1 MKTDRRFW
9 TYLAQLFLEWNVFP
23 SKVVEKLKTRNVCSV
38 TPPPEN
44 RAAYEITWKNI
55 DRPDRPQMIVWH
67 MLIACGIPKAAN
79 THPKH
84 VILIAFPPK
93 Q

>member
-1 MKTDRRFW
+1 MKCVSFKSCGETQN
-9 TYLAQLFLEWNVFP
+9 TQCVF
-23 SKVVEKLKTRNVCSV
+23 SNS
-38 TPPPEN
+38 PPEN